1 MTTQSSQALWAPSPE
16 RIQNTLLHH
25 FWQRL
30 EQETA
35 QSFQSYTDLNR
46 FALDHPE
53 KFWSFLWDF
62 VQIQAETRGATVLDD
77 SAGMML
83 SQFFPEARLN
93 FTENVL
99 RHSGPEEAIIEH
111 SETGR
116 RRSLSWDELRS
127 QVEKLSAYFVAAG
140 VKPADR
146 IAAWIPNCLEAVVTA
161 LAAAR
166 IGAIYSST
174 SPDFGVDGVL
184 DRFGQIEP
192 VLLVAADRY
201 TYNGKPQNCLGKL
214 AEIVEGLPSV
224 REVLVVSYQS
234 EDMDLQAVP
243 NAKPFLQAIQ
253 HDLPIPA
260 AEAFEFNHPLYIL
273 YSSGTTGKPKCIV
286 HRAGGILLNHLKEHQ
301 LHCDIQPADRVMYY
315 TTTGW
320 MMWNWLV
327 TALASKATIV
337 LYDGS
342 PFWPGPEH
350 LFKIAEQEQLSFL
363 GVSAKWIESL
373 RKLELSPGQK
383 HDLSALK
390 TLASTGSPLSE
401 EGFEYVYC
409 HIKSD
414 LHLSSISGGT
424 DLCGC
429 FLGGNPLAPI
439 HPGELQ
445 VPMLGMGIE
454 LYSEEGKPLQ
464 GPATGELVCTR
475 PFPSQPLQFWNDP
488 NHQKYQAAYF
498 ERFPGVWH
506 HGDFVQRTETGFRV
520 LGRSDATLNPGGV
533 RIGTAEIYRQV
544 ESFPEIL
551 EALVFMRSVGGED
564 QVVLLV
570 RLKDEALLSAD
581 LKKQIQQK
589 IRLSCTPRHVPG
601 RIEAVPD
608 LPRTKNGKLLELAV
622 TDLANGRPVR
632 NVTAVANPEA
642 LDQIRSLFA

>member
-1 MTTQSSQALWAPSPE
+1 MTTQPGHVLWVPAPE
-16 RIQNTLLHH
+16 RIQKTLLHG
-25 FWQRL
+25 FWKQL
-30 EQETA
+30 EQETG
-35 QSFQSYTDLNR
+35 QTFEDYTDLNR
-46 FALDHPE
+46 FALDHADV
-53 KFWSFLWDF
+53 FWPFLWDF
-62 VQIQAETRGATVLDD
+62 VQIQAETPGETVLDE
-77 SAGMML
+77 AQGMML
-83 SQFFPEARLN
+83 SRFFPESRLN

-99 RHSGPEEAIIEH
+99 RHAGTGEAIVEH
-111 SETGR
+111 AEHGR
-116 RRSLSWDELRS
+116 RRTLSWDDLRK
-127 QVEKLSAYFVAAG
+127 QVEQLSAHFVSVGVQAG
-140 VKPADR
+140 DR
-146 IAAWIPNCLEAVVTA
+146 VAAWIPNCIEAVVTA

-192 VLLVAADRY
+192 VVLVAADGY
-201 TYNGKPQNCLGKL
+201 TYNGKPQQCLGKL
-214 AEIVEGLPSV
+214 AEIVAGLPTV
-224 REVLVVSYQS
+224 REVLVIGYQS
-234 EDMDLQAVP
+234 EQPDLTSLAR
-243 NAKPFLQAIQ
+243 AKSFADALQN
-253 HDLPIPA
+253 DLDVPA
-260 AEAFEFNHPLYIL
+260 AQAFEFNHPLYIL

-301 LHCDIQPADRVMYY
+301 LHCDIQPGDRVMYY

-327 TALASKATIV
+327 TALASGATIV

-342 PFWPGPEH
+342 PFQPGPER
-350 LFKIAEQEQLSFL
+350 LFKIAEQERLTFL

-373 RKLELSPGQK
+373 RKLELSPK
-383 HDLSALK
+383 SKFKLAALR
-390 TLASTGSPLSE
+390 TMASTGSPLSE
-401 EGFEYVYC
+401 EGFQYVYE
-409 HIKSD
+409 HIKAD

-429 FLGGNPLAPI
+429 FLGGNPLAPV
-439 HPGELQ
+439 HPAELQ
-445 VPMLGMGIE
+445 VPMLGMSIE
-454 LYSEEGKPLQ
+454 IYSEEGEPLS

-475 PFPSQPLQFWNDP
+475 PFPSQPLKFWNDAG
-488 NHQKYQAAYF
+488 NQKYQAAYF

-506 HGDFVQRTETGFRV
+506 HGDFVQRSETGYKV
-520 LGRSDATLNPGGV
+520 LGRSDSTLNPGGV

-551 EALVFMRSVGGED
+551 EALVFMRSLKGED

-570 RLKDEALLSAD
+570 RMKEGETLTDD
-581 LKKQIQQK
+581 LRKQIQGR
-589 IRLSCTPRHVPG
+589 IRQACTPRHVPG
-601 RIEAVPD
+601 RIDAVID

-642 LDQIRSLFA
+642 LEAIGLLFD

>member
-1 MTTQSSQALWAPSPE
+1 M
-16 RIQNTLLHH
+16 H
-25 FWQRL
+25 FQ
-30 EQETA
+30 T
-35 QSFQSYTDLNR
+35 YTDLNR
-46 FALDHPE
+46 FALE
-53 KFWSFLWDF
+53 RAEVFWPFLWNF
-62 VQIQAETRGATVLDD
+62 VQIQAETRGERVLDETE
-77 SAGMML
+77 GMML
-83 SQFFPEARLN
+83 SRFFPDARLN

-99 RHSGPEEAIIEH
+99 RHSGPGEAIVEH
-111 SETGR
+111 AESGR
-116 RRSLSWDELRS
+116 RRSLSWDDLRK
-127 QVEKLSAYFVAAG
+127 QVEKLSAYLRHAG
-140 VKPADR
+140 VKPGDR
-146 IAAWIPNCLEAVVTA
+146 VAAWIPNCIEAVITS

-192 VLLVAADRY
+192 VVLVAADGY
-201 TYNGKPQNCLGKL
+201 TYNGKPQQCMGKL
-214 AEIVEGLPSV
+214 AEIVAGLPTV
-224 REVLVVSYQS
+224 REVLVIGYQS
-234 EDMDLQAVP
+234 ETPDLSGLDR
-243 NAKPFLQAIQ
+243 AKLFSAALEN
-253 HDLPIPA
+253 DLDIPEA
-260 AEAFEFNHPLYIL
+260 QAFEFNHPLYIL

-301 LHCDIQPADRVMYY
+301 LHCDIQAGDRVMYY

-342 PFWPGPEH
+342 PFQPGPER
-350 LFKIAEQEQLSFL
+350 LFKIAEQEQLTFL

-373 RKLELSPGQK
+373 RKLELSPK
-383 HDLSALK
+383 STYPLSALR
-390 TLASTGSPLSE
+390 TMASTGSPLSE
-401 EGFEYVYC
+401 EGFQYVYD
-409 HIKSD
+409 HIKRD

-429 FLGGNPLAPI
+429 FLGGNPLAEV
-439 HPGELQ
+439 HPAELQ
-445 VPMLGMGIE
+445 VPMLGMSIE
-454 LYSEEGKPLQ
+454 IYPEEGEALL
-464 GPATGELVCTR
+464 GPTTGELVCTR
-475 PFPSQPLQFWNDP
+475 PFPSQPLKFWNDP
-488 NHQKYQAAYF
+488 ENKKYQAAYF

-506 HGDFVQRTETGFRV
+506 HGDFVQRTETGFKV

-551 EALVFMRSVGGED
+551 EALVFMRSAQGED

-570 RLKDEALLSAD
+570 RMKEEVSLTDD
-581 LKKQIQQK
+581 LRKQIQSR
-589 IRLSCTPRHVPG
+589 IRQACTPRHVPG
-601 RIEAVPD
+601 RIEAVAD

-642 LDQIRSLFA
+642 LEAIQTLFS